1 MIVRKRNIISI
12 MATFLIAVS
21 LLGTFCMVAYA
32 DESPLDMQKTDV
44 EISSGVYQKDTN
56 TTPQKDD
63 SSNQKIEPVSTNET
77 SDGSNVTLEVIDCAK
92 EKAQNEVN
100 EREDESNFGIMLG
113 ACAATFVIG
122 MAIFIMN
129 RTD

>member
-1 MIVRKRNIISI
+1 MIIKKRNVISI
-12 MATFLIAVS
+12 VATFFVVVS
-21 LLGTFCMVAYA
+21 LLGTFCTSVYA

-44 EISSGVYQKDTN
+44 EISSGIYQKDIKDIS
-56 TTPQKDD
+56 QKDD
-63 SSNQKIEPVSTNET
+63 NNNQKSEPVSSET
-77 SDGSNVTLEVIDCAK
+77 DDKNNVTLEVIDCAK

-100 EREDESNFGIMLG
+100 DRENTSNFGIMLG

-129 RTD
+129 RND

>member
-1 MIVRKRNIISI
+1 MIVKKRNVISI
-12 MATFLIAVS
+12 VATFFVVVS
-21 LLGTFCMVAYA
+21 LLGTFCTSVYA

-44 EISSGVYQKDTN
+44 EISSGIYQKDTKDIS
-56 TTPQKDD
+56 QKDD
-63 SSNQKIEPVSTNET
+63 NNNQKSEPVSSET
-77 SDGSNVTLEVIDCAK
+77 DDKNNVTLEVIDCAK

-100 EREDESNFGIMLG
+100 DRENTSNFGIMLG

>member
-1 MIVRKRNIISI
+1 MIVKKRNITSI
-12 MATFLIAVS
+12 VATLFVVLS
-21 LLGTFCMVAYA
+21 LLGTFCTSVYA

-44 EISSGVYQKDTN
+44 EISSGVYQKDIN
-56 TTPQKDD
+56 ATPQKDD
-63 SSNQKIEPVSTNET
+63 SDNQKVEPVSTNET
-77 SDGSNVTLEVIDCAK
+77 SDESNVTLEVIDCAK

-100 EREDESNFGIMLG
+100 EREDASNFGIMLG
-113 ACAATFVIG
+113 ACAATFIIG

>member
-1 MIVRKRNIISI
+1 MIVKKGNIISI
-12 MATFLIAVS
+12 VATLFVAIS
-21 LLGTFCMVAYA
+21 LLNTFCTVAYA
-32 DESPLDMQKTDV
+32 DESPLAMQKTDE
-44 EISSGVYQKDTN
+44 EISSGVYQNDTKS
-56 TTPQKDD
+56 TPQKDD
-63 SSNQKIEPVSTNET
+63 SNNQKIEPVSNET
-77 SDGSNVTLEVIDCAK
+77 SDESNVTLEVIDCAK

-100 EREDESNFGIMLG
+100 EREDASNFGIMLG

>member
-1 MIVRKRNIISI
+1 MIVKKRNVISI
-12 MATFLIAVS
+12 VATFFVVVS
-21 LLGTFCMVAYA
+21 LLGTFCTSVYA

-44 EISSGVYQKDTN
+44 EISSGIYQKDTKDIS
-56 TTPQKDD
+56 QKDD
-63 SSNQKIEPVSTNET
+63 NNNQKSEPVSSET
-77 SDGSNVTLEVIDCAK
+77 DDKNNVTLEVIDCAK

-100 EREDESNFGIMLG
+100 KREDASNFGIMLG

>member
-1 MIVRKRNIISI
+1 MIVKKRNVISI
-12 MATFLIAVS
+12 VATFFVVVS
-21 LLGTFCMVAYA
+21 LLGTFCTSVYA

-44 EISSGVYQKDTN
+44 EISSGIYQKDTKDIS
-56 TTPQKDD
+56 QKDD
-63 SSNQKIEPVSTNET
+63 NNNQKSEPVSSET
-77 SDGSNVTLEVIDCAK
+77 DDKNNVTLEVIDCAK

-100 EREDESNFGIMLG
+100 DRENTSNFGIMLG

-129 RTD
+129 RND

>member
-1 MIVRKRNIISI
+1 MIVKKRNVISI
-12 MATFLIAVS
+12 VATFFVVVS
-21 LLGTFCMVAYA
+21 LLGTFCTSVYA

-44 EISSGVYQKDTN
+44 EISSGIYQKDTKDIS
-56 TTPQKDD
+56 QKDD
-63 SSNQKIEPVSTNET
+63 NNNQKSEPVSSET
-77 SDGSNVTLEVIDCAK
+77 DDKNNVTLEVIDCAK

-100 EREDESNFGIMLG
+100 DRENISNFGIMLG

-129 RTD
+129 RND

>member
-1 MIVRKRNIISI
+1 MIVKKRNVISI
-12 MATFLIAVS
+12 VATLFVVVS
-21 LLGTFCMVAYA
+21 LLGTFCTSVYA
-32 DESPLDMQKTDV
+32 DESPLDMKKTDV
-44 EISSGVYQKDTN
+44 EISSGIYQKDTKDI
-56 TTPQKDD
+56 PQKGD
-63 SSNQKIEPVSTNET
+63 SNNQKADPVSSET
-77 SDGSNVTLEVIDCAK
+77 SDESNVTLEVIDCAK

-100 EREDESNFGIMLG
+100 EREDASNFGIMLG

>member
-1 MIVRKRNIISI
+1 MIVKKRNVISI
-12 MATFLIAVS
+12 VATFFVVVS
-21 LLGTFCMVAYA
+21 LLGTFCISVYA

-44 EISSGVYQKDTN
+44 EISSGIYQKN
-56 TTPQKDD
+56 TKDISQKDD
-63 SSNQKIEPVSTNET
+63 NNNQKSEPVSSETN
-77 SDGSNVTLEVIDCAK
+77 DKNNVTLEVIDCAK

-100 EREDESNFGIMLG
+100 DRENTSNFGIMLG

>member
-1 MIVRKRNIISI
+1 MIVKKRNVISI
-12 MATFLIAVS
+12 VATFFVVVS
-21 LLGTFCMVAYA
+21 LLGTFCTSVYA

-44 EISSGVYQKDTN
+44 EISSDIYQKDTN
-56 TTPQKDD
+56 AAPQKDD
-63 SSNQKIEPVSTNET
+63 SSNQKVEPISTNET
-77 SDGSNVTLEVIDCAK
+77 SDESNVTLEVIDCTK

-100 EREDESNFGIMLG
+100 EREDASNFGIMLG

-129 RTD
+129 RND

>member
-1 MIVRKRNIISI
+1 MTVKKRNIISI
-12 MATFLIAVS
+12 IATFFVAVS
-21 LLGTFCMVAYA
+21 LLGAFCATAYA

-44 EISSGVYQKDTN
+44 EISSGAYQKEIKSA
-56 TTPQKDD
+56 PQKDD
-63 SSNQKIEPVSTNET
+63 SGNQKVEPVSNET
-77 SDGSNVTLEVIDCAK
+77 SDESNVTLEVIDCAK

-100 EREDESNFGIMLG
+100 DRENTSNFGIMLG

-129 RTD
+129 RND

>member
-1 MIVRKRNIISI
+1 MIVKKRNVISI
-12 MATFLIAVS
+12 VATFFVVVS
-21 LLGTFCMVAYA
+21 LLGTFCTSVYA

-44 EISSGVYQKDTN
+44 EISSGIYQKDTKDIS
-56 TTPQKDD
+56 QKDD
-63 SSNQKIEPVSTNET
+63 SNNQKVEPVSNET
-77 SDGSNVTLEVIDCAK
+77 SDESNVTLEVIDCAK

-100 EREDESNFGIMLG
+100 DRENTSNFGIMLG

>member
-1 MIVRKRNIISI
+1 MIVKKRNVISI
-12 MATFLIAVS
+12 VATFFAVVS
-21 LLGTFCMVAYA
+21 LLGTFCTSVYA

-44 EISSGVYQKDTN
+44 EISSGIYQKDTKDIS
-56 TTPQKDD
+56 QKDD
-63 SSNQKIEPVSTNET
+63 NNNQKVEPVSNET
-77 SDGSNVTLEVIDCAK
+77 SDESNVTLEVIDCAK

-100 EREDESNFGIMLG
+100 EREDTSNFGIMLG

>member
-1 MIVRKRNIISI
+1 MIVKKRNVISI
-12 MATFLIAVS
+12 VTTLFVVVS
-21 LLGTFCMVAYA
+21 LLSTFCTPVYA

-44 EISSGVYQKDTN
+44 EISSRAYQKDIN
-56 TTPQKDD
+56 AAPQKDD
-63 SSNQKIEPVSTNET
+63 SSNQKVEPVSNET
-77 SDGSNVTLEVIDCAK
+77 SDESNVTLEVIDCAK
-92 EKAQNEVN
+92 EKAQNEID
-100 EREDESNFGIMLG
+100 EREDASNFGIMLG

>member
-1 MIVRKRNIISI
+1 M
-12 MATFLIAVS
+12 
-21 LLGTFCMVAYA
+21 
-32 DESPLDMQKTDV
+32 
-44 EISSGVYQKDTN
+44 
-56 TTPQKDD
+56 
-63 SSNQKIEPVSTNET
+63 
-77 SDGSNVTLEVIDCAK
+77 TLEVIDCAK

-100 EREDESNFGIMLG
+100 EREDTSNFGIMLG

>member
-1 MIVRKRNIISI
+1 MIVKKRNVISI
-12 MATFLIAVS
+12 VATFFVVVS
-21 LLGTFCMVAYA
+21 LLGTFCTPVYA

-44 EISSGVYQKDTN
+44 EISSGIYQKDTKDIS
-56 TTPQKDD
+56 QKDD
-63 SSNQKIEPVSTNET
+63 NNNQKSGPVSSETN
-77 SDGSNVTLEVIDCAK
+77 DKNNVTLEVIDCAK

-100 EREDESNFGIMLG
+100 DRENTSNFGIMLG

-129 RTD
+129 RND

>member
-1 MIVRKRNIISI
+1 MIVKKNVISI
-12 MATFLIAVS
+12 VATFFVVVS
-21 LLGTFCMVAYA
+21 LLGTFCTSVYA

-44 EISSGVYQKDTN
+44 EISSGIYQKDTKDIS
-56 TTPQKDD
+56 QKDD
-63 SSNQKIEPVSTNET
+63 NNNQKSEPVSSET
-77 SDGSNVTLEVIDCAK
+77 DDKNNVTLEVIDCAK

-100 EREDESNFGIMLG
+100 KREDASNFGIMLG

>member
-1 MIVRKRNIISI
+1 MIAKKRNVISI
-12 MATFLIAVS
+12 VATLFVVVS
-21 LLGTFCMVAYA
+21 LLGTFCTSVYA

-44 EISSGVYQKDTN
+44 EISSGIYQKDTKDIS
-56 TTPQKDD
+56 QKDD
-63 SSNQKIEPVSTNET
+63 NNNQKSEPVSSET
-77 SDGSNVTLEVIDCAK
+77 DDKNNVTLEVIDCAK

-100 EREDESNFGIMLG
+100 EREDASNFGIMLG

>member
-1 MIVRKRNIISI
+1 MIVKKRNVISI
-12 MATFLIAVS
+12 VATFFVVVS
-21 LLGTFCMVAYA
+21 LLGTFCTSVYA

-44 EISSGVYQKDTN
+44 EISSGIYQKDTKDIS
-56 TTPQKDD
+56 QKDD
-63 SSNQKIEPVSTNET
+63 NNNQKSKPVSSET
-77 SDGSNVTLEVIDCAK
+77 DDKNNVTLEVIDCAK

-100 EREDESNFGIMLG
+100 KREDASNFGIMLG

>member
-1 MIVRKRNIISI
+1 MIVKKRNVISI
-12 MATFLIAVS
+12 VATFFVVVS
-21 LLGTFCMVAYA
+21 LLGTFCTSVYA

-44 EISSGVYQKDTN
+44 EISSGIYQKDTKDIS
-56 TTPQKDD
+56 QKDD
-63 SSNQKIEPVSTNET
+63 NNNQKSEPVSSET
-77 SDGSNVTLEVIDCAK
+77 DDKNSVTLEVIDCAK

-100 EREDESNFGIMLG
+100 DRENTSNFGIMLG

-129 RTD
+129 RND

>member
-1 MIVRKRNIISI
+1 MIVKKRNVISI
-12 MATFLIAVS
+12 VATFFVVVS
-21 LLGTFCMVAYA
+21 LLGTFCTSVYA

-44 EISSGVYQKDTN
+44 EISSGIYQKDTKDIS
-56 TTPQKDD
+56 QKDD
-63 SSNQKIEPVSTNET
+63 NNNQKSEPVSSET
-77 SDGSNVTLEVIDCAK
+77 DDESNVTLEVIDCAK

-100 EREDESNFGIMLG
+100 EREDASNFGIMLG

>member
-1 MIVRKRNIISI
+1 MIVKKRNIISI
-12 MATFLIAVS
+12 VATLFVVVS
-21 LLGTFCMVAYA
+21 LLGTFCTSVYA
-32 DESPLDMQKTDV
+32 DESPLDMKRTDA
-44 EISSGVYQKDTN
+44 EISSGIYQKDTKDI
-56 TTPQKDD
+56 PQKGDD
-63 SSNQKIEPVSTNET
+63 NNQKSEPVSSET
-77 SDGSNVTLEVIDCAK
+77 SDESNVTLEVIDCTK

-100 EREDESNFGIMLG
+100 EREDASNFGIMLG

>member
-1 MIVRKRNIISI
+1 MIVKKRNVISI
-12 MATFLIAVS
+12 VATFFVVVS
-21 LLGTFCMVAYA
+21 LLGTFCTFVYA
-32 DESPLDMQKTDV
+32 DESPLDMQKTDE
-44 EISSGVYQKDTN
+44 EISSGVYQKDIN
-56 TTPQKDD
+56 SAPQKDD
-63 SSNQKIEPVSTNET
+63 SNTQKSKPVSNET
-77 SDGSNVTLEVIDCAK
+77 SDESNVTLEVIDCAK

-100 EREDESNFGIMLG
+100 DRENASNFGIMLG

>member
-1 MIVRKRNIISI
+1 MTVKKRNIISVV
-12 MATFLIAVS
+12 ATLFVVVS
-21 LLGTFCMVAYA
+21 LLGTFYTPVYA

-44 EISSGVYQKDTN
+44 EISSGVYQKDTKDIS
-56 TTPQKDD
+56 QKGDD
-63 SSNQKIEPVSTNET
+63 NNQKIEPVSNET
-77 SDGSNVTLEVIDCAK
+77 SDESNVTLEVIDCAK

-100 EREDESNFGIMLG
+100 EREDASNFGIMLG

>member
-1 MIVRKRNIISI
+1 MIVKKRNIISI
-12 MATFLIAVS
+12 VTTLFVIVS
-21 LLGTFCMVAYA
+21 LLGTFCTSVYA
-32 DESPLDMQKTDV
+32 DESPIDMKRTDV
-44 EISSGVYQKDTN
+44 EISSGVYQKDINATS
-56 TTPQKDD
+56 QKDD
-63 SSNQKIEPVSTNET
+63 STNQKVEPVSNET
-77 SDGSNVTLEVIDCAK
+77 NVTLEVIDCAK

-100 EREDESNFGIMLG
+100 EREDASNFGIMLG

>member
-1 MIVRKRNIISI
+1 MIVKKRNITSI
-12 MATFLIAVS
+12 VATLFVVLS
-21 LLGTFCMVAYA
+21 LLGTFCTSVYA

-44 EISSGVYQKDTN
+44 EISSGIYQKDTKDIS
-56 TTPQKDD
+56 QKDD
-63 SSNQKIEPVSTNET
+63 NNNQKSEPVSSET
-77 SDGSNVTLEVIDCAK
+77 DDKNNVTLEVIDCAK

-100 EREDESNFGIMLG
+100 DRENTSNFGIMLG

>member
-1 MIVRKRNIISI
+1 MIAKKRNIINI
-12 MATFLIAVS
+12 VATFFVAVS
-21 LLGTFCMVAYA
+21 LLGAFCTTAYA

-44 EISSGVYQKDTN
+44 EISSGIYQKDTKSEL
-56 TTPQKDD
+56 QKDD
-63 SSNQKIEPVSTNET
+63 SNNQKVEPVSNET
-77 SDGSNVTLEVIDCAK
+77 SDESNVTLEVIDCAK
-92 EKAQNEVN
+92 EKAQNEVDD
-100 EREDESNFGIMLG
+100 RENASNFGIMLG

>member
-1 MIVRKRNIISI
+1 MIVKKRNVISI
-12 MATFLIAVS
+12 VATFFVVVS
-21 LLGTFCMVAYA
+21 LLGTFCTSVYA

-44 EISSGVYQKDTN
+44 EISSGIYQKDTKDIS
-56 TTPQKDD
+56 QKDD
-63 SSNQKIEPVSTNET
+63 NNNQKSEPVSSET
-77 SDGSNVTLEVIDCAK
+77 DDKNNVTLEVIDCAK

-100 EREDESNFGIMLG
+100 DRENTSNFRIMLG

-129 RTD
+129 RND

>member
-1 MIVRKRNIISI
+1 MIVKKRNVISI
-12 MATFLIAVS
+12 VATFFVVVS
-21 LLGTFCMVAYA
+21 LLGTFCTFVYA
-32 DESPLDMQKTDV
+32 DESPLDMQKTDE
-44 EISSGVYQKDTN
+44 EISSGVYQKDIN
-56 TTPQKDD
+56 TAPQKDD
-63 SSNQKIEPVSTNET
+63 SDNQTIEPISNET
-77 SDGSNVTLEVIDCAK
+77 SDESNVTLEVIDCAK

-100 EREDESNFGIMLG
+100 EREDASNFGIMLG

>member
-1 MIVRKRNIISI
+1 MIVKKRNIISI
-12 MATFLIAVS
+12 MATLFVAVS
-21 LLGTFCMVAYA
+21 LLSAFCTVAYA

-44 EISSGVYQKDTN
+44 EISSGAYQKEIKS
-56 TTPQKDD
+56 TPQKDD
-63 SSNQKIEPVSTNET
+63 SEKQKVEPVSNET
-77 SDGSNVTLEVIDCAK
+77 SNESNVTLEVIDCTK

-100 EREDESNFGIMLG
+100 ERENASNFGIMLG

>member
-1 MIVRKRNIISI
+1 MIVKKRNIISI
-12 MATFLIAVS
+12 VATFFVAVS
-21 LLGTFCMVAYA
+21 LLCAFCATVYA

-44 EISSGVYQKDTN
+44 EISSGVYQNDTKSA
-56 TTPQKDD
+56 PQKDD
-63 SSNQKIEPVSTNET
+63 SDNQKVEPVSNET
-77 SDGSNVTLEVIDCAK
+77 SDESSVTLEVIDCAK

-100 EREDESNFGIMLG
+100 EREDASNFGIMLG

>member
-1 MIVRKRNIISI
+1 MIAKKRNVISI
-12 MATFLIAVS
+12 VATLFVVVS
-21 LLGTFCMVAYA
+21 LLGIFCTSVYA
-32 DESPLDMQKTDV
+32 DESPLDMKKTDV
-44 EISSGVYQKDTN
+44 EISSGVYQKDIKSA
-56 TTPQKDD
+56 PQKDD
-63 SSNQKIEPVSTNET
+63 SNTQKSKPVSNET
-77 SDGSNVTLEVIDCAK
+77 SDESNVTLEVIDCAK

-100 EREDESNFGIMLG
+100 EREDASNFGIMLG